1 MYTDMPEEEI
11 DFSTFCGFV
20 CEEEK
25 DPLIQEISLEGE
37 GTVCRW
43 RPVRPIPKDDD
54 FFENVWRGY
63 RENGNVY

>member
-1 MYTDMPEEEI
+1 MLDYMDRGGRGRNTYTGNFP
-11 DFSTFCGFV
+11 GRA
-20 CEEEK
+20 K
-25 DPLIQEISLEGE
+25 
-37 GTVCRW
+37 TVCRW